1 MPVPNQQIAVSQLLV
16 IGKLVAAA
24 RVVAVAV

>member
-1 MPVPNQQIAVSQLLV
+1 MSVPDQQIAVSQLLV

-24 RVVAVAV
+24 RVVAVVV

>member
-1 MPVPNQQIAVSQLLV
+1 MSVPDQQIAVSQLLV

-24 RVVAVAV
+24 RVLAVVV